1 MWLSAALAA
10 IGFSLAGT
18 VRGETERT
26 STGLDSLRSYYLASG
41 GIERASLELL
51 WVFLNPDQARLV
63 PKGATVV
70 NYTFDSGVVR
80 VEFLPEAGKLDV
92 NRVPVEQLNRLLV
105 ALGTDPQRAA
115 EITMNIAA
123 WRQAGPVN
131 GGLAVAIDPLAS
143 SFQTPH
149 ASFQGIEEMLA
160 VKGVTP
166 EIFYGT
172 YVPAPDFA
180 PAGAPRLLAR
190 PGLVDCLSVFGST
203 EAVDVN
209 TAQPAVLAA
218 IGLPLDAIA
227 LIVERRRVQPF
238 TLADINNVLGATGI
252 PTARLRVEGNSIV
265 TIRATARLRLPN
277 GQLSDLKR
285 TVAAMVKY
293 MPPGY
298 DSRIHILRWYDTA
311 FSGDAF
317 PDPALAIPGAGI
329 PGAGMPGGSN

>member
-26 STGLDSLRSYYLASG
+26 STSIDSLRSYYLAAG
-41 GIERASLELL
+41 GVERAALELL
-51 WVFLNPDQARLV
+51 WVFLNPEQPRLI
-63 PKGATVV
+63 PKGATAAY
-70 NYTFDSGVVR
+70 YTFESGVVR

-92 NRVPVEQLNRLLV
+92 NKVPVEQLDRLLV

-123 WRQAGPVN
+123 WRQSGPVN

-166 EIFYGT
+166 ELFYGT
-172 YVPAPDFA
+172 YVPAPDYA
-180 PAGAPRLLAR
+180 PDGSPRLLAR
-190 PGLVDCLSVFGST
+190 PGLVDCLSVFGSSDT
-203 EAVDVN
+203 VDVN

-218 IGLPLDAIA
+218 IGLPSDAIA
-227 LIVERRRVQPF
+227 IVVQRRRLQPF
-238 TLADINNVLGATGI
+238 TLADINNVLGAMGI

-298 DSRIHILRWYDTA
+298 DARIHILRWYDTA
-311 FSGDAF
+311 FAGDAF
-317 PDPALAIPGAGI
+317 PDPAAGI
-329 PGAGMPGGSN
+329 ARANN

>member
-26 STGLDSLRSYYLASG
+26 STGLDGLRSYYLATG

-51 WVFLNPDQARLV
+51 WSILSPDQARLI
-63 PKGATVV
+63 PRGSTVM
-70 NYTFDSGVVR
+70 NYAFESGMVH

-92 NRVPVEQLNRLLV
+92 NRVPVEELNRLLM

-123 WRQAGPVN
+123 WRQSGPVD
-131 GGLAVAIDPLAS
+131 GSLAVAIDPLAS
-143 SFQTPH
+143 SFQSPH

-172 YVPAPDFA
+172 YVPVPDYA
-180 PAGAPRLLAR
+180 ALGAPRLQVR
-190 PGLVDCLSVFGST
+190 PGLVDCLSVFGSAD
-203 EAVDVN
+203 AVDVN

-218 IGLPLDAIA
+218 VGLPPDAIA
-227 LIVERRRVQPF
+227 IIVQRRRLQPF
-238 TLADINNVLGATGI
+238 TLSDINNVLGAIGI

-265 TIRATARLRLPN
+265 TIRATARLRLPS

-311 FSGDAF
+311 FAGDAL
-317 PDPALAIPGAGI
+317 PDPAVGTPGAGI
-329 PGAGMPGGSN
+329 PGWSN

>member
-26 STGLDSLRSYYLASG
+26 ATDLDGLRSYYLACG
-41 GIERASLELL
+41 GIERSTLELL
-51 WVFLNPDQARLV
+51 WFFLSPEQPRLI
-63 PKGATVV
+63 PKASTVV
-70 NYTFDSGVVR
+70 NYSFASGVVR

-92 NRVPVEQLNRLLV
+92 NRIPAEILSRLLV

-115 EITMNIAA
+115 EIAMNIAA
-123 WRQAGPVN
+123 WRTPGSEN
-131 GGLAVAIDPLAS
+131 GGMAVPIDPLAS
-143 SFQTPH
+143 SFQPPH

-166 EIFYGT
+166 ELFYGT
-172 YVPAPDFA
+172 YVLAPDTA
-180 PAGAPRLLAR
+180 SAGTPRLQAR
-190 PGLVDCLSVFGST
+190 PGLVDCLSVFGSVG
-203 EAVDVN
+203 AVDVN

-218 IGLPLDAIA
+218 VGLPPDAIA
-227 LIVERRRVQPF
+227 LIVERRRLKPF
-238 TLADINNVLGATGI
+238 TQDDMNNVLGSLGV
-252 PTARLRVEGNSIV
+252 PTDRLRVEGNTIV
-265 TIRATARLRLPN
+265 TIRATARLRLPD

-311 FSGDAF
+311 FAGDAF
-317 PDPALAIPGAGI
+317 PDQPAPI
-329 PGAGMPGGSN
+329 PGGSN